1 MSTVSKCLVRET
13 EVNYWETESNA
24 LCQNRAKKHTQEKKK
39 ETYSGKEKMSQG
51 FYIQEECLSIIKG
64 RDKSL
69 LKSNK
74 LVKIIPVSP
83 SRGTLLESKLQALN
97 KQKDVDIKTTVN
109 IKYII
114 YL

>member
-1 MSTVSKCLVRET
+1 
-13 EVNYWETESNA
+13 
-24 LCQNRAKKHTQEKKK
+24 
-39 ETYSGKEKMSQG
+39 MSQG